1 MEVAAFRILVAGVGN
16 KLMGDDGFGP
26 RVVELL
32 SSRSLPENVDLKD
45 LGTSGITAAM
55 EIEGY
60 DLVIFLDSMKME
72 GDPGTIR
79 QVEIDVHDMTEQD
92 VLGLTEIS
100 LHEAG
105 LEELIKFSKAI
116 GTIPPRIILIGCKP
130 KIIRPGI
137 ELSDEVEQASHEAE
151 KKVLEIIRQVST

>member
-1 MEVAAFRILVAGVGN
+1 LVTFRILIAGVGN
-16 KLMGDDGFGP
+16 RLMGDDGFGP

-116 GTIPPRIILIGCKP
+116 GSLPPRIILIGCKP
-130 KIIRPGI
+130 KIICLGI
-137 ELSDEVEQASHEAE
+137 ELSAEVEQASHEAE
-151 KKVLEIIRQVST
+151 KRVLEIIRQVSK

>member
-1 MEVAAFRILVAGVGN
+1 LEVAAFRILVAGVGN
-16 KLMGDDGFGP
+16 RLMGDDGFGL

-45 LGTSGITAAM
+45 LGTSGITATM

-60 DLVIFLDSMKME
+60 DLVIFLDSMKMA

-79 QVEIDVHDMTEQD
+79 QVEVDVHDMTEQD

-105 LEELIKFSKAI
+105 LEELIMFSKAI

-130 KIIRPGI
+130 KIILPGI